1 MARFGHGTA
10 SNARQ
15 GKSKEKL
22 LLLCGKLEEDEY
34 ALDFAH
40 PLSPLHSFAL
50 FLCTSTW

>member
-22 LLLCGKLEEDEY
+22 LNKKLAEGLTEKPVEEKM
-34 ALDFAH
+34 LQFK
-40 PLSPLHSFAL
+40 FRTRG
-50 FLCTSTW
+50 TSRRRCCR